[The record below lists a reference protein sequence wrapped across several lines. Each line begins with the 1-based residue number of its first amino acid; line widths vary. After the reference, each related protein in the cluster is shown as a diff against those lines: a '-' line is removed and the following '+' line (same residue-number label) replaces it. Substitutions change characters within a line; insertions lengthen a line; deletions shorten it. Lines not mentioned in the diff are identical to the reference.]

1 MNKKNALYLSGLT
14 IAAVI
19 GVALIVGACHD
30 NSQPQQ
36 QGQVDYGQQQQQQP
50 GQPPV
55 VIVQEQPQEHFWQD
69 VMLYHFLFGG
79 SSQTTHVHVY
89 QPAPVYRPVP
99 VVNKVVNVTNVNVSK
114 TVNVTQAAPVV
125 APKPAVVQPQQKSA
139 WFATPSQVVK
149 ASTNYPKASNI
160 TTGGYSPRPSYTPS
174 RTSYS
179 SGSSSRRK

>member
-14 IAAVI
+14 VAAII

-30 NSQPQQ
+30 NPQPQQ
-36 QGQVDYGQQQQQQP
+36 QGQVDYGQQQQP

-55 VIVQEQPQEHFWQD
+55 VIVQQPQEHFWQD
-69 VMLYHFLFGG
+69 VMLYHFLFGNSG
-79 SSQTTHVHVY
+79 SQVTHVHVY
-89 QPAPVYRPVP
+89 QPAPVYRPAP
-99 VVNKVVNVTNVNVSK
+99 VVNKVVNVTNVNVNK
-114 TVNVTQAAPVV
+114 TVNVTQAAPIA
-125 APKPAVVQPQQKSA
+125 APKPAVVQPQQKSTWA
-139 WFATPSQVVK
+139 ATPSQIVK

-160 TTGGYSPRPSYTPS
+160 STGGYSARPSYTPS